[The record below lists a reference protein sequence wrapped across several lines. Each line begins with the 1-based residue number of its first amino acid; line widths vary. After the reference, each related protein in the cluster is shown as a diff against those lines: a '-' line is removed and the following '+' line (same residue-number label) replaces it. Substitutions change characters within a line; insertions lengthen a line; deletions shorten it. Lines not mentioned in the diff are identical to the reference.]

1 MKRTILTALSLL
13 TLFVLPHHLSA
24 GPRSWQ
30 QAQKIAERHA
40 EKLGIIDE
48 KSEVHLAKT
57 AETEDFKSRKSGQK
71 LTKTPAYYIFE
82 HGKNKGFTIVSG
94 DDRLPEIVG
103 YAD

>member
-13 TLFVLPHHLSA
+13 TLFVLPHQLSA

-40 EKLGIIDE
+40 EKLGIIEE

-57 AETEDFKSRKSGQK
+57 AEREDFKSRKSGQK
-71 LTKTPAYYIFE
+71 LTKNPAYYIFE
-82 HGKNKGFTIVSG
+82 HGKIKDSPSFREMTDCRKS
-94 DDRLPEIVG
+94 
-103 YAD
+103 